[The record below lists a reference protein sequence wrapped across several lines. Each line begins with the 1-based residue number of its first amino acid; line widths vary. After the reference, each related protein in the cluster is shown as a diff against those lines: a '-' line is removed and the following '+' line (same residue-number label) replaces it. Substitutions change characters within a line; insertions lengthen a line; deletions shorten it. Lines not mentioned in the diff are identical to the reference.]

1 MRTLNRAVLRALAS
15 DDIDAALGA
24 ARALTRLLDDPILP
38 CLDVSAD
45 DC

>member
-1 MRTLNRAVLRALAS
+1 MRMLNDAVLRALAS

-24 ARALTRLLDDPILP
+24 ARALSRLLDAPTLAR
-38 CLDVSAD
+38 LDVSPD